1 MGHGRV
7 HARGRALSARCWR
20 RRQAAWLRLAGH
32 QTASELGGAVGGA
45 RRQGAI
51 AAKKVAVLRRAVARL
66 PQSERMRRALLRECE
81 ACLPADELQREW
93 ELQLRE
99 LPTALGLW
107 AAYLESVAR
116 AFSSFS
122 MPAYREAATRALAAL
137 AAPLAALIACGAFW
151 RAALRAAYGEPGRL
165 VEPMIARY
173 RWPAQVAGAPRGVAC
188 ALLAQA
194 ARLAGTRPADT
205 CAQLVAAE
213 LPILLVHGGRDR
225 LVPPANSRALARA
238 LGAELLEL
246 PDCGHCPHEE
256 RPEAVAEAISAFARR
271 HGMM

>member
-1 MGHGRV
+1 MDMDGSTHARVACHVACHMGHGRV
-7 HARGRALSARCWR
+7 HARDTALSARCWR

-137 AAPLAALIACGAFW
+137 AAPLERAPHGAPPLPPQQ
-151 RAALRAAYGEPGRL
+151 RAAMERGYLLLLLRLAHTERAAGFDERAVAML
-165 VEPMIARY
+165 QARC
-173 RWPAQVAGAPRGVAC
+173 RDATPSTRVHMRAGA
-188 ALLAQA
+188 
-194 ARLAGTRPADT
+194 
-205 CAQLVAAE
+205 
-213 LPILLVHGGRDR
+213 H
-225 LVPPANSRALARA
+225 
-238 LGAELLEL
+238 
-246 PDCGHCPHEE
+246 
-256 RPEAVAEAISAFARR
+256 R
-271 HGMM
+271 H

>member
-1 MGHGRV
+1 
-7 HARGRALSARCWR
+7 
-20 RRQAAWLRLAGH
+20 
-32 QTASELGGAVGGA
+32 VGGA

-137 AAPLAALIACGAFW
+137 AAPLERAPHGAPPLPPPQ
-151 RAALRAAYGEPGRL
+151 RAAMERGYLLLLLRLAHTERAAGFDERAVAML
-165 VEPMIARY
+165 QARC
-173 RWPAQVAGAPRGVAC
+173 RDATPSTRVHMRAGA
-188 ALLAQA
+188 
-194 ARLAGTRPADT
+194 
-205 CAQLVAAE
+205 
-213 LPILLVHGGRDR
+213 H
-225 LVPPANSRALARA
+225 
-238 LGAELLEL
+238 
-246 PDCGHCPHEE
+246 
-256 RPEAVAEAISAFARR
+256 R
-271 HGMM
+271 H